1 MKQVISVSN
10 MSCQNCVKH
19 VSEHLLELEGI
30 TAVAVD
36 LETKVVTIET
46 EKEYAASDYRQ
57 ALSDTFY
64 EVED

>member
-19 VSEHLLELEGI
+19 VTEHLLELEGV
-30 TAVAVD
+30 TAVVVD
-36 LETKVVTIET
+36 LETKAVTIET
-46 EKEYAASDYRQ
+46 EKEYAVSDYRQ
-57 ALSDTFY
+57 ALSDTIY